1 MTKESDKDI
10 VDTLYSSYELIL
22 KIKDQIIDIDEFRPD
37 LTYNSLD

>member
-22 KIKDQIIDIDEFRPD
+22 KIKDQFRHKAVK
-37 LTYNSLD
+37 YF